1 MSQTKDEDID
11 FLDFFILLWEGKWII
26 TLFMIISGLLGSY
39 LLYNKSVDIK
49 NKGPNYRSEIKYTVN
64 SSHKTLKKFHKS
76 INFNEKLI
84 TDFQNLFYKDDI
96 FNEWKK
102 LNIQSELIFEE
113 FSNLKDF
120 DVMKVEKKEGNRLT
134 TFKTKEKD
142 IHYIEIKTKKL
153 IKIKDIYD
161 YSNYVSNVLT
171 LKYKFF
177 ATERLD
183 LMLKKFDEY
192 SNDYNLNITYDF
204 IDNVITLE
212 RYLVDIQNGERA
224 IEINYPTEPENLN
237 SAQYDNISFLRIA
250 VYFIIGGMIGIFV
263 AFTRN
268 AFIKRKKLLP
278 QK

>member
-49 NKGPNYRSEIKYTVN
+49 NKGPNYRSEIKYTAN
-64 SSHKTLKKFHKS
+64 SSHTILKKFHES

-102 LNIQSELIFEE
+102 LNIQSELMFEE

-120 DVMKVEKKEGNRLT
+120 DGMKVEKKEGNRLT

-183 LMLKKFDEY
+183 LMLKKLNEY

-224 IEINYPTEPENLN
+224 IEINYPSEPDNLN

-263 AFTRN
+263 TFTRN